1 MKALKSFC
9 LCGSYLQIFI
19 MLEIRTAFSLW
30 DILFRLKYIQKIW
43 FHMDMS
49 LEKGELLGP
58 LGKTLMM
65 PWGSLDHT
73 ENS

>member
-1 MKALKSFC
+1 
-9 LCGSYLQIFI
+9 
-19 MLEIRTAFSLW
+19 MLEISTAFSLW

-43 FHMDMS
+43 LHVDMS
-49 LEKGELLGP
+49 LEKGGLLGP
-58 LGKTLMM
+58 LGKSLMM